1 MQSLSEVAVI
11 DRQKYIKELT
21 KLLSGM
27 APADR
32 EAVLRGVSARFAER
46 GDDDAVIRELGSPT
60 FAAVQVLRGYTPP
73 DPEEHPEAY
82 IVEQPAPEAET
93 PPEAEAAAE
102 PPEQGPAPGPEAV
115 PQPETA
121 PAREEEP
128 VPEQTEADTAEEN
141 AAEESAAGE
150 GPEPEGETPPEEP
163 DAAGE
168 SGEAAPPEE
177 EPAAEPAP
185 AEDGAPEDFPDIE
198 AILEEAEEAAAASE
212 LPPPE
217 PEGAEAGAAPEQPP
231 EGLGVPVWGP
241 PRPRA
246 KPALL
251 ALYVLGAVVLGLPV
265 TVLITAAALAVL
277 LLAGG
282 VLYAGGLAIS
292 FCFLGLTVV
301 ADILMCAGAGLVLVG
316 MGLPLACLAVWIFV
330 RGAVGF
336 VNLLIR
342 KGGDWC
348 YDHGEVTGQ

>member
-32 EAVLRGVSARFAER
+32 EAVLRGVSARFDER

-82 IVEQPAPEAET
+82 IVEQPAPESET
-93 PPEAEAAAE
+93 AAE
-102 PPEQGPAPGPEAV
+102 PPEQGPAPGSEAV

-150 GPEPEGETPPEEP
+150 GQESEGETPPEEP
-163 DAAGE
+163 DAADE
-168 SGEAAPPEE
+168 AGEAAPPEE

-217 PEGAEAGAAPEQPP
+217 PEGAEAGEAPEQPP

-316 MGLPLACLAVWIFV
+316 VGLPLACLAVWIFV

>member
-60 FAAVQVLRGYTPP
+60 FAAVQVLRGYMPP

-93 PPEAEAAAE
+93 PPESEAAAE
-102 PPEQGPAPGPEAV
+102 PPEQGPAPLPEAV
-115 PQPETA
+115 PQPETE

-128 VPEQTEADTAEEN
+128 VP
-141 AAEESAAGE
+141 AEESAAGEGAAGE

-163 DAAGE
+163 DAADE
-168 SGEAAPPEE
+168 AGEAAPPEE
-177 EPAAEPAP
+177 EPAAAPAP